1 MEQEQKSRAKKMTAQ
16 QIRRLISARV
26 ACNHLFTAKYYDKKA
41 AWRKI
46 QQQAELHEFTDEQ
59 VKIKWNN
66 LTRKYKILITP
77 PTGGATE
84 NGEELAEDWEHFG
97 QMHEFMSTQHTINP
111 PLVVNSC
118 GVIVENSNNIP
129 IELSN
134 QDDGQEMEAGP
145 SGSVEAGPSDGA
157 YVSSPEM
164 IPPTSSPQN
173 SEGYADRGRRKRS
186 RYSQQDMF
194 EFFVKQSKQKKK
206 EGKKFFGLLKRIA
219 ESQNVDVAD
228 FDSSSS
234 DSDADV

>member
-1 MEQEQKSRAKKMTAQ
+1 MFSFK
-16 QIRRLISARV
+16 L
-26 ACNHLFTAKYYDKKA
+26 
-41 AWRKI
+41 
-46 QQQAELHEFTDEQ
+46 
-59 VKIKWNN
+59 
-66 LTRKYKILITP
+66 LITP

-164 IPPTSSPQN
+164 IPPASSPQN

-234 DSDADV
+234 DSDADI